1 MEIVIFG
8 ASNKGLLAW
17 QHLSEHHDVVAFV
30 DNDAS
35 KQGTQLQQRKIIGFD
50 HYQRHYAR
58 NTKLVIA
65 SNFSLQ
71 ILQQILPYMSQLFYV
86 FELFSSGYQLIPV
99 DPAFDEVDT
108 DVNLV
113 VENYSGSN
121 TFALH
126 RMGCMQDFDYQVTD
140 AKSNNFFNH
149 MLRSRVT
156 VHTHARDGLAQR
168 KTVQLW
174 HGFPLKTLG
183 LMNVSMTSEAKKR
196 HVQPWKAY
204 DAVTSYGQLYNTFIN
219 ACYGL
224 DSSYYTVT
232 GMPRND
238 LLFEPNAKEKLENIT
253 GVEIQSAKCI
263 VYLPTFRQSKYGYYN
278 GEVPSQLFG
287 FDGFD
292 IEAFVA
298 FLEQNDFYFFMKF
311 HPWDVNEELIEK
323 VIGLS
328 DRLVMLDEEK
338 LSEYKIDLYELL
350 SATDLLITDYSSV
363 YFDYLL
369 LDKPMIFVRTD
380 QKRYEHNRGFLVD
393 SVSAWSP
400 GYESTC
406 QSQLQASIQKSID
419 RPSMF
424 SQSRQ
429 HLTDKVH
436 RYQDNESSTRVVR
449 FLKRYVF

>member
-8 ASNKGLLAW
+8 ASNKGLMAW
-17 QHLSEHHDVVAFV
+17 QHLSQHHDVVAFV

-58 NTKLVIA
+58 NTTLVIA

-71 ILQQILPYMSQLFYV
+71 IVQQILPYMSQVFYV

-99 DPAFDEVDT
+99 DPACDEVDT

-238 LLFEPNAKEKLENIT
+238 LLFEPNAKEKLQTIT
-253 GVEIQSAKCI
+253 GVDIQSAKCI
-263 VYLPTFRQSKYGYYN
+263 VYLPTFRQSKYGYHN

-287 FDGFD
+287 FAAFD
-292 IEAFVA
+292 IEAFIA

-311 HPWDVNEELIEK
+311 HPWDVNAGLLQEM
-323 VIGLS
+323 IGWS

-338 LSEYKIDLYELL
+338 LSEHKIDLYELL
-350 SATDLLITDYSSV
+350 PATDLLITDYSSV

-380 QKRYEHNRGFLVD
+380 QKRYEHNRGFLVEPND
-393 SVSAWSP
+393 DWSP
-400 GYESTC
+400 GVSVSSQEQLQHTCLHSFERPGFHSKSRSKLAESTH
-406 QSQLQASIQKSID
+406 
-419 RPSMF
+419 F
-424 SQSRQ
+424 
-429 HLTDKVH
+429 
-436 RYQDNESSTRVVR
+436 YQDNQSSLRVR
-449 FLKRYVF
+449 ELIERMIS